1 MSKSVLRGITWQHR
15 RALDPLRAS
24 VDAFRYER
32 PDIEIEWDARPL
44 SGFEFQ
50 PIEELTVAYDLVVL
64 DHPHVGEIV
73 CTACLAPLDDQAAAL
88 PADAFVGPSLE
99 SYRYDGR
106 LWALPL
112 DAACQTAVHRPDL
125 IARCGRAVPQS
136 WPETL
141 SLGRR
146 AARQGLRL
154 AIALKGVHSLMTF
167 FSLCANLRHTD
178 DGSADVSFL
187 DHDTARAALEAL
199 RQLIAFAP
207 TETLDWNSIALQ
219 DAMTERDDLVFC
231 PAVYGFATYAEADMT
246 RRLSYTNF
254 PGLHEPYST
263 GSTLGGAGLGVSSAS
278 RHLEAAKSYA
288 GFLASAPAQ
297 LAFTKHHGQPARRE
311 AWENP
316 GANERFHDFY
326 RNTHATID
334 RAWVRPRHAGYLRFQ
349 HAAGKLVEG
358 HLRGDI
364 SETNLLA
371 KLSRLYD
378 KTGGIH

>member
-1 MSKSVLRGITWQHR
+1 MSKSVLHGITWQHR

-24 VDAFRYER
+24 VDTFRYER

-50 PIEELTVAYDLVVL
+50 PIEELAASYDLVVL

-73 CTACLAPLDDQAAAL
+73 RTACLAQLDDLAAAL

-136 WPETL
+136 WTETL

-167 FSLCANLRHTD
+167 FSLCANLRRTHG
-178 DGSADVSFL
+178 GSADVSFL
-187 DHDTARAALEAL
+187 DHDTAQAALEAL

-207 TETLDWNSIALQ
+207 TETLGWNSIALQ

-231 PAVYGFATYAEADMT
+231 PAVYGFATYAEADVT

-254 PGLHEPYST
+254 PGLREPYSA
-263 GSTLGGAGLGVSSAS
+263 GSTLGGAGIRRRV
-278 RHLEAAKSYA
+278 
-288 GFLASAPAQ
+288 
-297 LAFTKHHGQPARRE
+297 PARRR
-311 AWENP
+311 A
-316 GANERFHDFY
+316 
-326 RNTHATID
+326 D
-334 RAWVRPRHAGYLRFQ
+334 RGSAPVRADPAVSFRRP
-349 HAAGKLVEG
+349 
-358 HLRGDI
+358 
-364 SETNLLA
+364 
-371 KLSRLYD
+371 
-378 KTGGIH
+378 